1 MERPCWNNPLPKHSA
16 SGNEGNIHNAF
27 FHRTHKYGIF
37 PHHNKISSWEG
48 NVACVI
54 EKRQLGQKYLHYLHL
69 YTSNEKWL
77 LLEALIGVATWFKS
91 VFSLKQN
98 SSFFFF
104 FFKTWD
110 GFDSNRFFLLCVFNF
125 LSLFLSGK
133 RQDKKSS
140 PFPNRDQ
147 TKIKKITEVP
157 THPTLIEILF
167 YCGVSF
173 FIFYLR
179 LSPSCSVWYP
189 SNRSKEKPSYWG
201 N

>member
-104 FFKTWD
+104 FLRPEMGLIVI
-110 GFDSNRFFLLCVFNF
+110 GFFCCVSLISSHFFFLERGRTRNHL
-125 LSLFLSGK
+125 
-133 RQDKKSS
+133 
-140 PFPNRDQ
+140 PFPTGTRQ
-147 TKIKKITEVP
+147 KLKK
-157 THPTLIEILF
+157 
-167 YCGVSF
+167 
-173 FIFYLR
+173 
-179 LSPSCSVWYP
+179 
-189 SNRSKEKPSYWG
+189 
-201 N
+201 

>member
-54 EKRQLGQKYLHYLHL
+54 EKRQLGQKYLHCLYL

-98 SSFFFF
+98 LQLFCFL
-104 FFKTWD
+104 KTWD
-110 GFDSNRFFLLCVFNF
+110 RFDSNRFCV
-125 LSLFLSGK
+125 SPI
-133 RQDKKSS
+133 SS
-140 PFPNRDQ
+140 HCLEIRGHLPFPTGNRQ
-147 TKIKKITEVP
+147 KNK
-157 THPTLIEILF
+157 
-167 YCGVSF
+167 
-173 FIFYLR
+173 LR
-179 LSPSCSVWYP
+179 GSNP
-189 SNRSKEKPSYWG
+189 SNSNRYIVLL
-201 N
+201 